1 MKKIIICLLI
11 AISVVSIKTTY
22 AETTYKKETLKE
34 ACEKENLTCDFEE
47 KEYNPSLPNIY
58 VFRGDGCGYC
68 QRLLS
73 FLASIMDE
81 YNKYV
86 NVVVYEVGN
95 DRNNWSLYEKVGAK
109 FGKEVSGYPYMV
121 IGYEPFDGYAS
132 SMDETIKK
140 AIENLSKTEKYDV
153 VEEVLAGNNDLI
165 ETPKK
170 ESSQSVA
177 LVFIF
182 GVIATFGILIGY
194 KIITK
199 ETV

>member
-11 AISVVSIKTTY
+11 AISLGSIKTTY